1 MCVEKCLMAFMLICH
16 VQRIGK
22 VLWTVKSPEVNGRI
36 WEYDQIID
44 IVMREYGTMPK
55 FTNM

>member
-1 MCVEKCLMAFMLICH
+1 M
-16 VQRIGK
+16 
-22 VLWTVKSPEVNGRI
+22 WTVKSPEVNGRI

-44 IVMREYGTMPK
+44 IVMREYGTLPK

>member
-1 MCVEKCLMAFMLICH
+1 MCIEKCLIACMLICH
-16 VQRIGK
+16 VLRIGK

-44 IVMREYGTMPK
+44 IVMREYGTLPK